1 MLEELYNDFY
11 ASGQYTK
18 SYEEFQTQFE
28 DPEYREKVYKGVYE
42 DGDFTGL
49 FSDFENKFNPQKEEK
64 KETELIQPTSDT
76 DIDQYVSVLSNINV
90 SDEEK
95 QEILNQAESGPTEK
109 IRKIKVGGSI
119 LQGGGTFEDEKYT
132 SYVYDEFLN
141 EDQTNHEYAK
151 QSWIDQQ
158 TQVKFEKKIK
168 PILEQLETE
177 EKPLFTS
184 TDNYS
189 VLSYETTRKA
199 ISQRFDLKYKEL
211 EPIITSVSTDLRLL
225 DESLITLDG
234 KLADLERKA
243 NKNPESITNL
253 DVETFNRLIEF
264 RKGLANTY
272 NSRLTTL
279 NETIPKANKFA
290 ELADL
295 TVRTYSNFQ
304 IASNRLGST
313 ALKLGSGLIQVT
325 EYLAGDVFKQIANT
339 DDDGN
344 ILPDHL
350 RDEAFFAGD
359 FLNTLD
365 NSAKYLYDEAE
376 KISNLTEK
384 RQTLGNVESTAEF
397 GMFMLDLMSEQAINT
412 AITYSTGGI
421 GLGIIAA
428 GASGNKFTSMDYEIK
443 NGRFNPKTGEFEN
456 INISPAEYAIAG
468 LGYGFAEFITEK
480 VSLSNFKF
488 GVNNFKKAFGLGSKY
503 SLKPETFGKYLK
515 GYFKGNLGEGT
526 SELFAS
532 VMQNSLDRYA
542 LGDKNVSIMD
552 GTNEA
557 FWSGFFMSGLGFR
570 APALAATAYRA
581 ATTRDNYQ
589 EINNNTKEII
599 KRQSQLN
606 EIFQNSDM
614 SDPNTAQ
621 AISTIQAEID
631 GYLKLNFIEKG
642 YAEKRVDE
650 LSNKDKRTLLDME
663 SKRNRFQKI
672 IDSINNNKK
681 LSPEQKKSAIAF
693 NIQQIDNM
701 DVRKAEILNNS
712 MFSKDM
718 QKLSKANIKLAAEK
732 GLKIKS
738 FTSKPGQNLTKDVM
752 KYIDESNLEADA
764 KKQLKE
770 KVEKTFKDVDNS
782 VHGFSIGAELGLP
795 MQFQLESNKTSGGAR
810 GNASVHSHE
819 LSHNS
824 LLYAFVQ
831 GNPKAYDLIND
842 FFKFTSN
849 RYKGLNEFVDKK
861 IADGRYKESF
871 DLTTQQGKLSL
882 SEERLAIAIDYIRKY
897 HNESFDKSTKG
908 KLLDSWKKFTKGNVD
923 SDLTEEIN
931 NGEDVYNML
940 TSFASGFE
948 VGEIS
953 GLAGKVISEGLTKA
967 PTPSK
972 TTKTKVK
979 KSKGTVGS
987 NKNSMSESKIIDKEL
1002 VLDTSFEDKIQKLFE
1017 QGEFVE
1023 LQESYKPRIMR
1034 ILRANYPWIEND
1046 SKQKFDAIVEE
1057 ALGPDRGIL
1066 QMILGPGK
1074 TKYDLS
1080 RGVPLSGHIGSIMKK
1095 RGMLEYVNREYP
1107 EGVIQKNTSQE
1118 GTQEAVDKKSYEDVI
1133 DLKER
1138 NKKEIAQEKPSLRK
1152 QLKIETG
1159 SDVYSKVKN
1168 AVVKTFG
1175 TKLPSVK
1182 SGKLKKALQKAF
1194 RTELKTPIA
1203 KSVFNKQKISTV

>member
-76 DIDQYVSVLSNINV
+76 DVDQ
-90 SDEEK
+90 
-95 QEILNQAESGPTEK
+95 QEILNQADSGPTEK
-109 IRKIKVGGSI
+109 IRKIKVGGSV

-168 PILEQLETE
+168 PILEELESE
-177 EKPLFTS
+177 ESGFFQ
-184 TDNYS
+184 DFDR
-189 VLSYETTRKA
+189 VLSSIAGVGSKSGGSYENTRKA

-211 EPIITSVSTDLRLL
+211 EPVITSASTDLRLL
-225 DESLITLDG
+225 DESLLTLDS
-234 KLADLERKA
+234 KLGDLERKA
-243 NKNPESITNL
+243 NKNPSSITSL
-253 DVETFNRLIEF
+253 DVETFNKLIEF
-264 RKGLANTY
+264 RKGISNTY
-272 NSRLTTL
+272 NSRLKTL

-295 TVRTYSNFQ
+295 TVRTYRNFQ
-304 IASNRLGST
+304 IAGNRLGST
-313 ALKLGSGLIQVT
+313 TLKLGSGLIQVT
-325 EYLAGDVFKQIANT
+325 EYLAGDVFQQITNT
-339 DDDGN
+339 GDDGN

-384 RQTLGNVESTAEF
+384 RQTLGNVESPAEF

-456 INISPAEYAIAG
+456 INISPVEYAIAG
-468 LGYGFAEFITEK
+468 LGYGFAEYITEK

-532 VMQNSLDRYA
+532 VMQNSLDRYT

-599 KRQSQLN
+599 KRQNQLN

-614 SDPNTAQ
+614 NDPDIAQ

-631 GYLKLNFIEKG
+631 GYLKLNFMEKG

-701 DVRKAEILNNS
+701 DIRKAEILNNS

-738 FTSKPGQNLTKDVM
+738 FTSKPGQNLVKDVM

-770 KVEKTFKDVDNS
+770 EVEKNFKDVDNS

-795 MQFQLESNKTSGGAR
+795 MQFQLESNKTNGGAR
-810 GNASVHSHE
+810 GNA
-819 LSHNS
+819 
-824 LLYAFVQ
+824 
-831 GNPKAYDLIND
+831 
-842 FFKFTSN
+842 T
-849 RYKGLNEFVDKK
+849 R
-861 IADGRYKESF
+861 
-871 DLTTQQGKLSL
+871 
-882 SEERLAIAIDYIRKY
+882 
-897 HNESFDKSTKG
+897 
-908 KLLDSWKKFTKGNVD
+908 
-923 SDLTEEIN
+923 
-931 NGEDVYNML
+931 
-940 TSFASGFE
+940 
-948 VGEIS
+948 
-953 GLAGKVISEGLTKA
+953 VISQL
-967 PTPSK
+967 
-972 TTKTKVK
+972 
-979 KSKGTVGS
+979 
-987 NKNSMSESKIIDKEL
+987 L
-1002 VLDTSFEDKIQKLFE
+1002 
-1017 QGEFVE
+1017 
-1023 LQESYKPRIMR
+1023 
-1034 ILRANYPWIEND
+1034 
-1046 SKQKFDAIVEE
+1046 
-1057 ALGPDRGIL
+1057 ALCFC
-1066 QMILGPGK
+1066 
-1074 TKYDLS
+1074 S
-1080 RGVPLSGHIGSIMKK
+1080 R
-1095 RGMLEYVNREYP
+1095 
-1107 EGVIQKNTSQE
+1107 
-1118 GTQEAVDKKSYEDVI
+1118 
-1133 DLKER
+1133 
-1138 NKKEIAQEKPSLRK
+1138 
-1152 QLKIETG
+1152 
-1159 SDVYSKVKN
+1159 
-1168 AVVKTFG
+1168 
-1175 TKLPSVK
+1175 
-1182 SGKLKKALQKAF
+1182 
-1194 RTELKTPIA
+1194 
-1203 KSVFNKQKISTV
+1203 

>member
-76 DIDQYVSVLSNINV
+76 DIDQYVSTLSNINV

-109 IRKIKVGGSI
+109 IRKIKFGGSI

-168 PILEQLETE
+168 PILEDLESE
-177 EKPLFTS
+177 ESGFFQ
-184 TDNYS
+184 DFDR
-189 VLSYETTRKA
+189 VLSSIAGVGSESGGSYETTRKA
-199 ISQRFDLKYKEL
+199 ISQRFDLKYKKL
-211 EPIITSVSTDLRLL
+211 EPIITSASTDLRLL
-225 DESLITLDG
+225 DESLLTLDN
-234 KLADLERKA
+234 KLGDLERKA
-243 NKNPESITNL
+243 NKNPSSITSL
-253 DVETFNRLIEF
+253 DVETFNKLIEF
-264 RKGLANTY
+264 RKGISNTY
-272 NSRLTTL
+272 NSRLKTL

-304 IASNRLGST
+304 IAGNRLGST
-313 ALKLGSGLIQVT
+313 TLKLGSGLIQVT
-325 EYLAGDVFKQIANT
+325 EYLAGDVFQQIANT
-339 DDDGN
+339 GDDGN

-384 RQTLGNVESTAEF
+384 RQTLGNVESPAEF

-456 INISPAEYAIAG
+456 INISPAEYAVAG
-468 LGYGFAEFITEK
+468 LGYGFAEYITEK
-480 VSLSNFKF
+480 VSLGNFKF

-503 SLKPETFGKYLK
+503 SLKSETFGKYLK

-532 VMQNSLDRYA
+532 VIQNSLDRYT
-542 LGDKNVSIMD
+542 LGDENVSIMD

-614 SDPNTAQ
+614 NDPDIAQ

-631 GYLKLNFIEKG
+631 GYLKLNFMEKG

-672 IDSINNNKK
+672 IDSIIWILEK
-681 LSPEQKKSAIAF
+681 L
-693 NIQQIDNM
+693 
-701 DVRKAEILNNS
+701 
-712 MFSKDM
+712 
-718 QKLSKANIKLAAEK
+718 
-732 GLKIKS
+732 
-738 FTSKPGQNLTKDVM
+738 
-752 KYIDESNLEADA
+752 
-764 KKQLKE
+764 
-770 KVEKTFKDVDNS
+770 
-782 VHGFSIGAELGLP
+782 
-795 MQFQLESNKTSGGAR
+795 
-810 GNASVHSHE
+810 
-819 LSHNS
+819 
-824 LLYAFVQ
+824 
-831 GNPKAYDLIND
+831 
-842 FFKFTSN
+842 
-849 RYKGLNEFVDKK
+849 RY
-861 IADGRYKESF
+861 
-871 DLTTQQGKLSL
+871 
-882 SEERLAIAIDYIRKY
+882 
-897 HNESFDKSTKG
+897 
-908 KLLDSWKKFTKGNVD
+908 
-923 SDLTEEIN
+923 
-931 NGEDVYNML
+931 
-940 TSFASGFE
+940 
-948 VGEIS
+948 
-953 GLAGKVISEGLTKA
+953 
-967 PTPSK
+967 
-972 TTKTKVK
+972 
-979 KSKGTVGS
+979 
-987 NKNSMSESKIIDKEL
+987 
-1002 VLDTSFEDKIQKLFE
+1002 
-1017 QGEFVE
+1017 
-1023 LQESYKPRIMR
+1023 
-1034 ILRANYPWIEND
+1034 
-1046 SKQKFDAIVEE
+1046 
-1057 ALGPDRGIL
+1057 
-1066 QMILGPGK
+1066 
-1074 TKYDLS
+1074 
-1080 RGVPLSGHIGSIMKK
+1080 
-1095 RGMLEYVNREYP
+1095 
-1107 EGVIQKNTSQE
+1107 
-1118 GTQEAVDKKSYEDVI
+1118 
-1133 DLKER
+1133 
-1138 NKKEIAQEKPSLRK
+1138 
-1152 QLKIETG
+1152 
-1159 SDVYSKVKN
+1159 
-1168 AVVKTFG
+1168 
-1175 TKLPSVK
+1175 
-1182 SGKLKKALQKAF
+1182 
-1194 RTELKTPIA
+1194 
-1203 KSVFNKQKISTV
+1203 